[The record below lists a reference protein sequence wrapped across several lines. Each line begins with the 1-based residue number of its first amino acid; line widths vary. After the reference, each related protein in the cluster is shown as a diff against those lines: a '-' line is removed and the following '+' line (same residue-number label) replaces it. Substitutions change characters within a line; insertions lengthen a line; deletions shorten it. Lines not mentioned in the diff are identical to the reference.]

1 MSITVIVVK
10 RPINF
15 SLLTK
20 QLELLPKCILEHILE
35 YNAQHREKMRDT
47 LSILHLIAYTPYYHT
62 GLNYFDNMETADR
75 VVHRIHDLKYTLKG
89 EMYQLGHCLCCQ
101 KYKTADMLLNTI
113 RNNISDEY
121 GRPFYSAD
129 HLFCAECYDVI
140 YRETKKDKRI
150 HYHFDSVDGT
160 LRHYGINPLDDD
172 YTSDTDASGWDEW
185 NDAMEREA
193 EFQEDLLAMELEL
206 ELE

>member
-1 MSITVIVVK
+1 MSIAVIVANQ
-10 RPINF
+10 PINY

-47 LSILHLIAYTPYYHT
+47 ISILHLIAYTPYYT
-62 GLNYFDNMETADR
+62 GLNYFDNMESTDR

-113 RNNISDEY
+113 RNNILDQY
-121 GRPFYSAD
+121 GRPIYSAD
-129 HLFCAECYDVI
+129 HLFCAECYEVI
-140 YRETKKDKRI
+140 YKNNNRDTRI
-150 HYHFDSVDGT
+150 HSHFDSVEAT
-160 LRHYGINPLDDD
+160 LRHYGIDNVYEDDDD
-172 YTSDTDASGWDEW
+172 YSSVTDTSGWDEW

-193 EFQEDLLAMELEL
+193 EFQEDLRAMDMELE
-206 ELE
+206 